1 MSPLMVIAIVLIALV
16 MALLVSRAEGLA
28 LFAPKSTKRVKG
40 SAQAFCLD
48 HCRTAD
54 GSCPLGLRPKDC
66 PLWQFV
72 EADLPTGVR
81 ADPFRPIGWIEL
93 DRVPL

>member
-1 MSPLMVIAIVLIALV
+1 MPTLLVIAILVLALV

-28 LFAPKSTKRVKG
+28 PFAPKSTKRVKG
-40 SAQAFCLD
+40 SAQSFCLD
-48 HCRTAD
+48 YCRTAD
-54 GSCPLGLRPKDC
+54 GRCPLGLRPKDC

-72 EADLPTGVR
+72 EADLSTTVR
-81 ADPFRPIGWIEL
+81 TDPFRPIGWIEM